1 MKKVCI
7 LDYGSGNVQSLKVSI
22 NFLDIDCKVSNL
34 KKDIKNATHVLLP
47 GVGSYK
53 KAFTKLKK
61 KFDIDFL
68 NQQIVE
74 KGKCFLGI
82 CVGMQ
87 ILSTTGS
94 EHGLCNGLNW
104 IPGTVSK
111 IKSKNLI
118 LPHVGWNEVK
128 FKQKNRILTNDE
140 ITSFLENVNDISLS
154 SDAFFPFRD
163 NIDYASRYG
172 VKYIV
177 HPGGSIQDDNVK
189 NACDEYDMVMA
200 LSGKR
205 LFLH

>member
-7 LDYGSGNVQSLKVSI
+7 LDYGSGNVQSLKVAI
-22 NFLDIDCKVSNL
+22 NFLDIDCKVSNS
-34 KKDIKNATHVLLP
+34 KKDIKNASHLLLP

-87 ILSTTGS
+87 ILSTTGL

-118 LPHVGWNEVK
+118 LPHVGWNEVR
-128 FKQKNRILTNDE
+128 FKQKNRVLTNE
-140 ITSFLENVNDISLS
+140 KFNTFYFTHSYAFKS
-154 SDAFFPFRD
+154 SDKTSVLGSTFYGENFD
-163 NIDYASRYG
+163 SVVNKNNIYG
-172 VKYIV
+172 VQF
-177 HPGGSIQDDNVK
+177 HPEKSQTNGLFFLK
-189 NACDEYDMVMA
+189 NFFN
-200 LSGKR
+200 LK
-205 LFLH
+205 